1 MGASGMGTGF
11 GEMMVDPDTLVP
23 ENITTLT
30 VTVAGNE
37 TEVTFPNLI
46 PYTVYSCLASA
57 STSAGE
63 GNFTGETAG
72 RTDESGER
80 IITSCA
86 PPTSIHDQL
95 LS

>member
-1 MGASGMGTGF
+1 MGTSGMGTGF
-11 GEMMVDPDTLVP
+11 GEMMVDPDTLTP
-23 ENITTLT
+23 ENITTLV

-46 PYTVYSCLASA
+46 PYTVYSCFASA

-63 GNFTGETAG
+63 GNFTSEISA

-80 IITSCA
+80 IITS
-86 PPTSIHDQL
+86 PVLPTSVYP
-95 LS
+95 

>member
-11 GEMMVDPDTLVP
+11 GEMMVDPDTLTP
-23 ENITTLT
+23 ENITTLV

-46 PYTVYSCLASA
+46 PYTIYSCFASA

-63 GNFTGETAG
+63 GNFTSEISA

-80 IITSCA
+80 IITS
-86 PPTSIHDQL
+86 PVLLTSVYP
-95 LS
+95 